1 MDLQAWHD
9 QEEAR
14 MSEAIRNIGW
24 QIQYVGGGTCSRPG
38 CDPEPDDQ
46 PPFAYTTGL
55 FGFGHPELLIVGVD
69 PLTASGV
76 LNDLGHRIK
85 GGEVLVPG
93 VMVTFDEWPHRIVPE
108 PVPNPGEILLWAN
121 SHYQRPAEYSVPAL
135 QLTYDDANGLFPWD
149 EGYATPELQPRPGTF
164 AA

>member
-1 MDLQAWHD
+1 MDLQAWQD
-9 QEEAR
+9 QQEAR
-14 MSEAIRNIGW
+14 LAEAIRTIGW
-24 QIQYVGGGTCSRPG
+24 QIQYVGGGSCSRPG

-69 PLTASGV
+69 PHTARGV
-76 LNDLGHRIK
+76 LNDLGRRVK

-93 VMVTFDEWPHRIVPE
+93 MMVSFEKWPHRIVPE

-121 SHYQRPAEYSVPAL
+121 THYRRPAEHSVPAL
-135 QLTYDDANGLFPWD
+135 QLTYDDVNGLFPWD
-149 EGYATPELQPRPGTF
+149 DGYATPELQPRPGTF